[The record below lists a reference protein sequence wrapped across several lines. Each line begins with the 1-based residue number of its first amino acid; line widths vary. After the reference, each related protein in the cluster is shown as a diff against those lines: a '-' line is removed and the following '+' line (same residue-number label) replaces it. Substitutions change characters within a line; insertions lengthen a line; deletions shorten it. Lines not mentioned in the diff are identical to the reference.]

1 MPALK
6 LALRLLAYAW
16 AAPYSA
22 VGFLVGLLALLF
34 GARMHVHQGALEF
47 GGGRIG
53 ALLARLP
60 GRFRF
65 CAITFGH
72 VILGVDHTA
81 LAAARAHEQVHVR
94 QYERWGPL
102 FIPAYLLSSLA
113 QWVCGRSPYLD
124 NHFEREAYAKA
135 GTAVQP
141 NPNSRTQRTQK
152 MRRGRR
158 KIQKT

>member
-6 LALRLLAYAW
+6 FVLRLLAYVW

-22 VGFLVGLLALLF
+22 LGFLFGVFALLF
-34 GARMHVHQGALEF
+34 GARMQVHQGALEF
-47 GGGRIG
+47 GGGRLG

-60 GRFRF
+60 CPLRF

-72 VILGVDHTA
+72 VILGVDDAA
-81 LAAARAHEQVHVR
+81 LCASRSHEQVHVR

-102 FIPAYLLSSLA
+102 FVPAYLLSSLA
-113 QWVCGRSPYLD
+113 QWVCGRRPYLD

-135 GTAVQP
+135 GNAAQP
-141 NPNSRTQRTQK
+141 NSGSGTRK
-152 MRRGRR
+152 ARR
-158 KIQKT
+158 